1 MATTSEVTDEGLIE
15 ALSPRAEARIWRF
28 GSGED
33 EKTYV
38 QRKLGFFQKMEWY
51 SLVSRSVDEMLQQ
64 QGGTDI
70 AIPFSQLFGDGIDR
84 RNMADMT
91 SLFGA
96 VAKLSSSVPDFL
108 AESFCIWLGVPRE
121 ERIQAMNMLTLSPE
135 DGGPTD
141 EDGLAII
148 ETFVEQNGEAIRAFF
163 GKEGPRVL
171 KLISTRLGLS
181 GSGDPSPSPKPS
193 RATRRATQKG

>member
-1 MATTSEVTDEGLIE
+1 MTDEGLLD
-15 ALSPRAEARIWRF
+15 ALNPRAEARVWTF
-28 GSGED
+28 GLGE
-33 EKTYV
+33 EARTYK

-51 SLVSRSVDEMLQQ
+51 SLVSRSVDEMLQT
-64 QGGTDI
+64 QGGADI
-70 AIPFSQLFGDGIDR
+70 AITFSQIFGDGIDR
-84 RNMADMT
+84 RNMADMA

-108 AESFCIWLGVPRE
+108 AESFCIWLSVPRE
-121 ERIQAMNMLTLSPE
+121 EREQALRLLTLDP
-135 DGGPTD
+135 DAGGPSD
-141 EDGLAII
+141 EDGIAII

-181 GSGDPSPSPKPS
+181 ESGDQNPSPKPS